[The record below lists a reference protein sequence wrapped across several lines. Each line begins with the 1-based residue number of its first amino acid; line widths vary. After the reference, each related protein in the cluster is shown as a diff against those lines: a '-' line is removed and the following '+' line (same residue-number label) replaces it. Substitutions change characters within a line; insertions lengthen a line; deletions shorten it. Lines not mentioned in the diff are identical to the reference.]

1 MILVRQVY
9 GEATGIHMT
18 SDDKGQATER
28 GGIGVAGS
36 IEKAC
41 RILKAMTDPRNAR
54 LTDIATYCGMEKS
67 TAMRVLDALM
77 REEMV
82 VRDPLSKRYTF
93 GPEIARIGSYGQ
105 ERFDWRLAGRASMV
119 RLAGEFEDTV
129 ILSVLSGVETV
140 CVDVQMGSYP
150 IQANYQQL
158 GSRRTLGVGSGG
170 IALLAAMS
178 DAEREAALSQIP
190 PRLASFPRISAEL
203 LSERI
208 DAARRDGHAMLIDV
222 VVDRIGGTAV
232 AVMDRDGR
240 PVAAL
245 SIVALSERVTA
256 REKQLAAALR
266 REAAIIGANLAD
278 AGHGQG

>member
-1 MILVRQVY
+1 
-9 GEATGIHMT
+9 MT
-18 SDDKGQATER
+18 SDGKGRADDR
-28 GGIGVAGS
+28 GANAVAGS

-77 REEMV
+77 REDMV
-82 VRDPLSKRYTF
+82 VRDPVSKRYNF

-105 ERFDWRLAGRASMV
+105 ERFDWREAGRASLM

-140 CVDVQMGSYP
+140 CVDVQVGSYP

-170 IALLAAMS
+170 IALLAAMT
-178 DAEREAALSQIP
+178 DAERAAALSQIP
-190 PRLASFPRISAEL
+190 PRLANFPQISGEL
-203 LSERI
+203 LNERI
-208 DAARRDGHAMLIDV
+208 QAAQRDGHATLIDAV
-222 VVDRIGGTAV
+222 VARIGGTAV
-232 AVMDRDGR
+232 AVTDRNGR

-245 SIVALSERVTA
+245 SIVALSERVTS
-256 REKQLAAALR
+256 REKQLAAALK
-266 REAAIIGANLAD
+266 REAKIISANLAKAEHGYETS
-278 AGHGQG
+278 AGAPPR

>member
-1 MILVRQVY
+1 
-9 GEATGIHMT
+9 MT
-18 SDDKGQATER
+18 SDDKGR
-28 GGIGVAGS
+28 GGNGVAGS

-54 LTDIATYCGMEKS
+54 LTDIAAYCGMEKS
-67 TAMRVLDALM
+67 TAMRVLDALI
-77 REEMV
+77 REDMV
-82 VRDPLSKRYTF
+82 IRDPLSKRYNF

-105 ERFDWRLAGRASMV
+105 ERFDWRLAGRASLM

-140 CVDVQMGSYP
+140 CVDVQVGTYP

-170 IALLAAMS
+170 IALLAEMS

-190 PRLASFPRISAEL
+190 PRLANFPSISAAL
-203 LSERI
+203 LNERI
-208 DAARRDGHAMLIDV
+208 QAAQRDGHAMLIDV
-222 VVDRIGGTAV
+222 VVARIGGTAV
-232 AVMDRDGR
+232 AVKDRSGR

-245 SIVALSERVTA
+245 SIVALSERIIE
-256 REKQLAAALR
+256 REQQLAAALQ
-266 REAAIIGANLAD
+266 REAKLISANLANVE
-278 AGHGQG
+278 HGPA